1 MFASHYMFPAQQ
13 GQSAIGIGMGMGIRI
28 GIIMLPL
35 QHHIIAGIDP
45 PLV

>member
-1 MFASHYMFPAQQ
+1 MFPAQQ
-13 GQSAIGIGMGMGIRI
+13 GQSAIDIGISIGI
-28 GIIMLPL
+28 GIIMSPL